1 MLLAEAG
8 LSECARDAA
17 CSADFNRPF
26 YIAGLVVLAGVW
38 LFTCVLATVLARR
51 PRLTATSRRRWIAV
65 IWLLPF
71 VGSAVFFCVDAAKR
85 VARMAR
91 SDVSAP

>member
-26 YIAGLVVLAGVW
+26 YIAGLIVLAILW
-38 LFTCVLATVLARR
+38 LASCLSATVLVERT
-51 PRLTATSRRRWIAV
+51 RLTPKSRRRWIAA
-65 IWLLPF
+65 IWLVPF
-71 VGSAVFFCVDAAKR
+71 VGSAALLLVEAAAR
-85 VARMAR
+85 VARR
-91 SDVSAP
+91 TRDDGSVH